1 MIPLSDAALEAA
13 RREAERHGMS
23 VAEVVAEAVGYAAG
37 TVCPP
42 SRLAATGVAMD
53 FRILGSF
60 EVVGEAGSITL
71 CGPERRGLLAWL
83 ATHAGQPVDTDRLI
97 EELWGGGGSD
107 SAAATVQAHVS
118 KIRTLL
124 GPDGAA
130 LQTCPGGYLLAVDP
144 GDVDA
149 LRFERDVAAAG
160 AEPDVARRL
169 ALLDEALALWR
180 GPPLEEFAGAR
191 WADQAIRRLEA
202 VHLHALQRRGDA
214 LLALD
219 RAEDAAELEPVAR
232 AHPLDERLW
241 AQLMLSLYR
250 TGRQADALDAYEQVR
265 RHLVDE
271 LGIEPGPELAT
282 LERRIRDRDPG
293 LASARNLGT
302 ADHATETPM
311 PSGLVTFV
319 ITDIEGST
327 RLLRRLEE
335 RYDAVLARHD
345 ALLSSSWKDNGGAH
359 VSARGDSHL
368 AAFGD
373 AASALHACA
382 DAQRQLAAELWPS
395 EGGPRVR
402 MGVHT
407 GLASPRD
414 GDYVALAVHQA
425 ARVMAAAHGGQIL
438 ASDVAATEA
447 GSLGDL
453 ELRFVGRYR
462 LRDFD
467 GPVALSCLSGPGLD
481 TDFPAVRAMPV
492 DGHNL
497 APPHTSLVGR
507 EADLADLLTR
517 LSAGR
522 LLTLTGPGGV
532 GKSRLALA
540 AGLATAPHWGDG
552 VWLVDASSMQDARLV
567 GAAVADVV
575 GVAVG
580 TGVDAWQAA
589 LDHMSGRPT
598 LLLLDNC
605 EHLAPGLA
613 PLITELLRRC
623 PEVGVLATSRQ
634 PLGIARESVVR
645 VEPLGL
651 PTLGASVDEALAAPS
666 VRLFVERARAARSAF
681 AVDDHNLQAVVQ
693 LCRRLDGLPLALELA
708 AAHTSVLSVADLLR
722 GLDDRFRVLSSR
734 QRGVPDRQRTMDEVM
749 GWSYRLLAA
758 DEQAML
764 RRLGVFRS
772 GFSLE
777 AAVVA
782 GGDLRE
788 SDVPGLLWALVDKSL
803 VAVDPTANETRYR
816 LLETM
821 TAYARQLAGA
831 RGEQAGTARR
841 LATWWLERV
850 GPWHRVDR
858 ERAGEIQVE
867 LDNLRALVELV
878 AEEQAQQLA
887 CSIGHY
893 YYAVQAPRDAVG
905 ELSRYAAGLPSPSPA
920 RVSLLATLAL
930 LQVQHGDTNAARGT
944 LVDAEHLQRTVGG
957 APEWDQVA
965 VERAAGEVAIRSG
978 DHTAAVELAQQALDR
993 DLNAPA
999 RARMLNLLAIA
1010 SYFLGDVTR
1019 AQAAFSDELDV
1030 ARELGDEHLI
1040 VLAEGNVAELA
1051 MRRGDTAAA
1060 ASHQAACLHLGLALG
1075 RPVAVAY
1082 SLIVAARLTAGTDP
1096 GRAARLHAK
1105 AELVLADSGH
1115 KMYDDDLRASEEMLE
1130 RVRRDIGEV
1139 EYRQACDS
1147 GRSLTLLNAA
1157 ALAQD
1162 ALTFGKW

>member
-1 MIPLSDAALEAA
+1 
-13 RREAERHGMS
+13 
-23 VAEVVAEAVGYAAG
+23 
-37 TVCPP
+37 
-42 SRLAATGVAMD
+42 MD
-53 FRILGSF
+53 FQILGSF

-71 CGPERRGLLAWL
+71 RGAKRRGLLACL
-83 ATHAGQPVDTDRLI
+83 ATHAGQPVSTGRLT
-97 EELWGGGGSD
+97 EELWGGGASD
-107 SAAATVQAHVS
+107 SAAATVQTYVS
-118 KIRTLL
+118 KIRKLL
-124 GPDGAA
+124 GPDGAT

-144 GDVDA
+144 GNVDA

-160 AEPDVARRL
+160 AEPELVRRL

-180 GPPLEEFAGAR
+180 GPPLEEFAGAG
-191 WADQAIRRLEA
+191 WADQAVRRLEA
-202 VHLHALQRRGDA
+202 VHLRALQGRYDA

-219 RAEDAAELEPVAR
+219 RAEDAAAELEPLAR

-250 TGRQADALDAYEQVR
+250 TGRQADALSAYQQVR

-271 LGIEPGPELAT
+271 LGIEPGPELADLEHRILDHDLT
-282 LERRIRDRDPG
+282 L
-293 LASARNLGT
+293 AFSARAWGT
-302 ADHATETPM
+302 ADHAIGTPM

-345 ALLSSSWKDNGGAH
+345 ALLSSSWKDHGGTH

-382 DAQRQLAAELWPS
+382 DAQRRLATEVWPP

-407 GLASPRD
+407 GLASPRG

-425 ARVMAAAHGGQIL
+425 ARVMSAAHGGQIL
-438 ASDVAATEA
+438 ASEVAATEA
-447 GSLGDL
+447 GPLGDL
-453 ELRFVGRYR
+453 GLRPVGRYR

-467 GPVALSCLSGPGLD
+467 APVRLCCLSGPGLG

-497 APPHTSLVGR
+497 ASPPTSLVGR
-507 EADLADLLTR
+507 EVDLADMQAR
-517 LSAGR
+517 LGAGR

-540 AGLATAPHWGDG
+540 AGLATAPQWDDG

-567 GAAVADVV
+567 GAAVAEVV
-575 GVAVG
+575 GVAAG

-589 LDHMSGRPT
+589 LDHLSGRPT

-605 EHLAPGLA
+605 EHLAPDLS
-613 PLITELLRRC
+613 PMVTELLAKC
-623 PEVGVLATSRQ
+623 PEVGVLATSRE
-634 PLGIARESVVR
+634 PLGIARESVWR
-645 VEPLGL
+645 VEPLAL
-651 PTLGASVDEALAAPS
+651 PTLDTSVDEALAVPS
-666 VRLFVERARAARSAF
+666 VRLFVERARAALPAF
-681 AVDDHNLQAVVQ
+681 ALDDDNLQAVVQ

-708 AAHTSVLSVADLLR
+708 AAQTAVLSVADLLR
-722 GLDDRFRVLSSR
+722 GLDDRFRVLRSR

-758 DEQAML
+758 GEQAML
-764 RRLGVFRS
+764 RRLGVFQS

-782 GGDLRE
+782 GGDLRD

-803 VAVDPTANETRYR
+803 VAVDLTANETRYR

-821 TAYARQLAGA
+821 RAYARQLAGG

-858 ERAGEIQVE
+858 KRAGEIQVE
-867 LDNLRALVELV
+867 LDNMRALVGLV
-878 AEEQAQQLA
+878 AQEDEEQAQQLA

-893 YYAVQAPRDAVG
+893 YYTVQAPRDAVD
-905 ELSRYAAGLPSPSPA
+905 ELSRYAAELATPSPA

-930 LQVQHGDTNAARGT
+930 LQVQHGDMEAARGT
-944 LVDAEHLQRTVGG
+944 VADAEHLQRTVGG

-978 DHTAAVELAQQALDR
+978 DHKAAAESAQQALDR

-1010 SYFLGDVTR
+1010 SYFLGDVSR
-1019 AQAAFSDELDV
+1019 AQAASTDELGV
-1030 ARELGDEHLI
+1030 ARELGDEHLMAI
-1040 VLAEGNVAELA
+1040 AEGNVAELA
-1051 MRRGDTAAA
+1051 MRRGDTEAAA
-1060 ASHQAACLHLGLALG
+1060 HHQAACLDLGLALG

-1096 GRAARLHAK
+1096 GRAARLHTK
-1105 AELVLADSGH
+1105 AEVVLADNGH
-1115 KMYDDDLRASEEMLE
+1115 QLYDDDLRASQEMLD
-1130 RVRRDIGEV
+1130 RVRRDLGEV

-1147 GRSLTLLNAA
+1147 GRSLTLLSAA
-1157 ALAQD
+1157 AVAQD
-1162 ALTFGKW
+1162 ALTSV